1 MSPLL
6 LQSLGFTSNGNN
18 SFESTLNGVLNK
30 WGSLHLFKSGDSW
43 YMRTGP
49 HTQEYVHD
57 EEHLMYL
64 ISIITTNKKY
74 KRDHKWAFAEYGE
87 MSMDEMEAALTR

>member
-1 MSPLL
+1 
-6 LQSLGFTSNGNN
+6 
-18 SFESTLNGVLNK
+18 
-30 WGSLHLFKSGDSW
+30 
-43 YMRTGP
+43 MRTGP